1 MFAKVLWDWFLVY
14 CMNVQ
19 LSIFRCSSPAPAGE
33 GQARRVASRL
43 GARGQHGIQLLQRTV
58 GQSVRARAAV
68 SVGIRFLAV
77 PQRGPARGLCLA
89 TARPTGPGSRGKIP
103 APAPRTSKD

>member
-33 GQARRVASRL
+33 GQARRVALRL
-43 GARGQHGIQLLQRTV
+43 GPRGQHGIQLLQRTV

-68 SVGIRFLAV
+68 FVGVRFLAL
-77 PQRGPARGLCLA
+77 PPRGLARVLRPCA
-89 TARPTGPGSRGKIP
+89 SRPTRAVTPVRRSAAATP
-103 APAPRTSKD
+103 ASKN